1 MHGLRIELA
10 VVYGDIGINGIGHFD
25 TDKAT
30 ASRGVGEQ
38 ILLIAGADEW
48 GIAA

>member
-38 ILLIAGADEW
+38 ILLIAGADER

>member
-25 TDKAT
+25 TNKAT